1 MFIKCFLK
9 NQVKKKKKNV
19 RMPKKNNKRTAGPCA
34 FKALQQLQKVEVS
47 ARCTLYINMLTFVSL
62 DVF

>member
-1 MFIKCFLK
+1 MFGCR
-9 NQVKKKKKNV
+9 KK
-19 RMPKKNNKRTAGPCA
+19 NKRTAGPCA
-34 FKALQQLQKVEVS
+34 FKALQQLQKVEIS

>member
-1 MFIKCFLK
+1 MFGC
-9 NQVKKKKKNV
+9 
-19 RMPKKNNKRTAGPCA
+19 RKNNKRTAGPCA
-34 FKALQQLQKVEVS
+34 FKALQQLQKVEIS